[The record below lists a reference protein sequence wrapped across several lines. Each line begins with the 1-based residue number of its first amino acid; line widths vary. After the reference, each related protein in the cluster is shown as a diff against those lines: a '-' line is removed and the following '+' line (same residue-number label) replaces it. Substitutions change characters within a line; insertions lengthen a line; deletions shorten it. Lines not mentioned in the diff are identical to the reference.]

1 MEHVIY
7 GFKKMKYFSLQ
18 MCSVSLLLSKPSK
31 EPLQYDPQTIIRDTN
46 IYAFFNIWKN
56 NANASD
62 IWNVYDKVAKLR
74 LFLDSINQCI
84 FVWFIVCQSRVAV
97 SRGIFRLE
105 KSLWQ
110 VKLVSKKYWTKSI
123 ENEQDENKY
132 RCGKCWTEK

>member
-18 MCSVSLLLSKPSK
+18 MCSMSLLLSKPSK

-74 LFLDSINQCI
+74 LFLVRLYKSVYFCLVYSMSI
-84 FVWFIVCQSRVAV
+84 
-97 SRGIFRLE
+97 
-105 KSLWQ
+105 KS
-110 VKLVSKKYWTKSI
+110 SS
-123 ENEQDENKY
+123 E
-132 RCGKCWTEK
+132 